1 MIIFI
6 TGATAGFGKAIAL
19 RLLKEGHQVIGTGR
33 RLEKLQEIQQAYP
46 QTFYPLAFDLTDE
59 QASKQALASLPESIG
74 QHIDV
79 LINNAGLAKGLEPAY
94 QADFKDWQTMI
105 NTNVVGLSL
114 LTNLILPTM
123 VKNHQGYIINL
134 GSIAGTYPYP
144 GGNIYGATKAF
155 VRQFSLNLR
164 ADLAG
169 TGVRVTNLEPGLC
182 GDTEFS
188 QVRFRGDL
196 DKASKVYENIAYIT
210 PEDIADIVSY
220 LINLPAHVNINSL
233 EVMPTA
239 QTFNPLRVD
248 AKDYKVS

>member
-1 MIIFI
+1 MVILV

-19 RLLKEGHQVIGTGR
+19 RLLAQGHQVIGTGR
-33 RLEKLQEIQQAYP
+33 RLEKLQELSQAYP
-46 QTFYPLAFDLTDE
+46 QSFTPLVFDLQDR
-59 QASKQALASLPESIG
+59 QATEQALASLSPELRNN
-74 QHIDV
+74 IDV
-79 LINNAGLAKGLEPAY
+79 LVNNAGLAKGLDPAY
-94 QADFKDWQTMI
+94 KADFADWQTMI
-105 NTNVVGLSL
+105 DTNVVGLVS
-114 LTNLILPTM
+114 LTNLVLPTM
-123 VKNHQGYIINL
+123 VKNHRGYIINL

-196 DKASKVYENIAYIT
+196 DKAAQVYANIDYVT

-220 LINLPAHVNINSL
+220 LIHLPAHVNVNSL

-248 AKDYKVS
+248 TKDFKVE

>member
-1 MIIFI
+1 MIIFV
-6 TGATAGFGKAIAL
+6 TGATAGFGKAISL
-19 RLLKEGHQVIGTGR
+19 RLLKEGHKVIGTGR
-33 RLEKLQEIQQAYP
+33 RLEKLAEIAQAYP
-46 QTFYPLAFDLTDE
+46 ETFTPLVFDLQDHEAT
-59 QASKQALASLPESIG
+59 KQALASLPAELRDN
-74 QHIDV
+74 IDV
-79 LINNAGLAKGLEPAY
+79 LVNNAGLAKGLEPAY
-94 QADFKDWQTMI
+94 KADFADWQTMI
-105 NTNVVGLSL
+105 NTNVVGLVS
-114 LTNLILPTM
+114 LTNLLLPKM
-123 VKNHQGYIINL
+123 VENHRGYVINL

-164 ADLAG
+164 ADLVG

-188 QVRFRGDL
+188 VVRFRGDS

-220 LINLPAHVNINSL
+220 LVHLPEHVNINAL

-239 QTFNPLRVD
+239 QSFNPLRVD
-248 AKDYKVS
+248 NKDFKV